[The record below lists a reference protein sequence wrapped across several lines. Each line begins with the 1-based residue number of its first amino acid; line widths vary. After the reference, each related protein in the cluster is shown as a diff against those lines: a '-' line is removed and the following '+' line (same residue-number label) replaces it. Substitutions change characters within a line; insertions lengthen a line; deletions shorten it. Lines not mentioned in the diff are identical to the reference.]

1 MSIHVFSSY
10 TFFQFH
16 HAMTQHWQ
24 LELHQLE
31 LQQIRQEHLGH
42 HCPGNP
48 RAGAPDFWAK
58 FTKWMSGKKHGK
70 TTCPHPAKK
79 LRNQRLYVQNRSRKN
94 QASKHWFLI
103 TFFQGQWPIVSLG
116 WRTAVLCGWTYLFV
130 AIGMSNTIC
139 SALSLGLHGTHHS
152 TGSCVCIIWTCF
164 FEKPSYFHVHTF
176 MRIPKT
182 STISLAL
189 TSTSKLTMIPPKHTH
204 KRHRHGSSLN
214 LCWCG
219 RRRIMNF
226 LCLQTLILGSM
237 LQGSLNW
244 YYKMNTGD
252 LIPTKWY
259 GLWTPVSTFPSL
271 STTTYSRLLWKSK
284 DV

>member
-1 MSIHVFSSY
+1 MCSVHIPSFSSIMPWHS
-10 TFFQFH
+10 TGSLSFISWSFSSFGRSISVIIVLGIHERGLQISG
-16 HAMTQHWQ
+16 QNSQ
-24 LELHQLE
+24 NGCLEK
-31 LQQIRQEHLGH
+31 
-42 HCPGNP
+42 N
-48 RAGAPDFWAK
+48 
-58 FTKWMSGKKHGK
+58 MGKPPVHIQ
-70 TTCPHPAKK
+70 PKK

-94 QASKHWFLI
+94 QASKQWFLL
-103 TFFQGQWPIVSLG
+103 TFFQGHWPIVCLG
-116 WRTAVLCGWTYLFV
+116 WRAAVLCGWTYLFV

-164 FEKPSYFHVHTF
+164 FEKPRSFHVHTF

-244 YYKMNTGD
+244 QYKMNTGD